1 MRKLYLLAALFIL
14 TANLSAQIITN
25 YTTAS
30 TSGGLCDNE
39 VNAISIDNRNNNNRW
54 WICTNKGL
62 STHVNN
68 YFGTT
73 TKYALDGVQ
82 FLPDNCVNAITED
95 TQFKWVATNGGI
107 SKFSIGGALYTLYT
121 TKDGLIDN
129 HVNAAATD
137 ASGNKWFGTD
147 NGISK
152 FTSTLWTSYT
162 TADGLVDNHVN
173 AVAIDIDG
181 SKWFGTNNGISRF
194 DGVAWTT
201 FTTNN
206 GLVDNHV
213 NAIAIDKNGIKWI
226 TTNSGISRYD
236 GSAWLTYDTNSGL
249 ANNTVHAVFIDTSN
263 NPWFG
268 TDGGV
273 SWFNITAG
281 SWITYTTANGLI
293 NNSVHAVTI
302 DSNNCKWFGTYGGV
316 SKFDGTTWTK
326 YTADGLPSDIIS
338 RITIDNQN
346 NKWNAT
352 GNGVTKFDGTTWTT
366 YHGGNSGMIGNS
378 ITALATEKNGNIW
391 VGTQMCAAMFNGT
404 LWTNYTTANGLIS
417 NLVLDFMIDKQGN
430 KWFATYYGI
439 SKFDGTAWTNYST
452 SNGLVNNTVRT
463 LAEDAQGNMWFGTDG
478 GISRFNGTSWTTFCP
493 GTHIYEVV
501 IDAQGNKWFASSA
514 GALKYD
520 NVGWSIFVP
529 VKGLPTNNV
538 LTVCIDLQGNKWF
551 GTYGGGIAKF
561 DDTTWTIY
569 NTSNGLAY
577 NQIQSL
583 AVDLDGVKWIGYT
596 TTFGL
601 TKFDDRFVTLSST
614 SIALPAEANNS
625 GSVDIT
631 SNTRWTVSANQSWLS
646 IGAIS
651 GTANGTISLTA
662 TSNPTTSDRT
672 ATVTITSSDLSTKTV
687 AVTQA
692 GRIIVPQPVI
702 GIQGNSVSISS
713 HGNTPSFADQT
724 NFGSAEVTNGTAT
737 RTFNIQNTGE
747 GALTFST
754 STAPVTIGGANASD
768 FSVTTLPASTIDA
781 GGSGS
786 FIIQFDPSAE
796 GTRTATVS
804 VWSNDATQDPYT
816 FSIQGDGVIGRDV
829 FVSGITNPATANGI
843 YTYQGIQNEF
853 QYWKNTISGY
863 YIYNKTYQGYHS
875 WNIDADNDD
884 THVNFFANDHLED
897 ASPVNVTLFTM
908 DRGSGASGIPLIRYS
923 EPKMTVLGNSS
934 EIMNGD
940 QTPSV
945 ADDTEFGQGIV
956 GSDLI
961 VKEFIVKNDGNLLL
975 TLTGAAPYVTV
986 TGANASDFNV
996 SQIPANEIP
1005 VNGTTRFQ
1013 VTFRASVVGVRS
1025 ATISIASN
1033 DATPVYSFNI
1043 QGSGI
1048 TASTIT
1054 TQAVTGITSTTAI
1067 AHGTITVSGLSN
1079 PAQFG
1084 IAWSTS
1090 VNPTVEL
1097 TTKTELGAITSSGPF
1112 TSVLSGLSANTTYYV
1127 RAYFTNSTGT
1137 GYGEEVHFTTLP
1149 TMPAAPII
1157 GTATAGDSHASV
1169 SFTAPASDGGSVV
1182 TEYTVTS
1189 NTGIQGHGTASPVI
1203 VSGLTNG
1210 SGYYFTVTAWNS
1222 VGESIS
1228 SAVSNV
1234 VVPYTAPTAVTDAA
1248 NAVTS
1253 SGATLHG
1260 LVNANGAGTEVSF
1273 EYGTTTNYGS
1283 RVTSTLSP
1291 LTGTI
1296 NTSYNVYVA
1305 GVANTTYHFR
1315 VVAVNAAGTT
1325 YGMDQTF
1332 STSVMTDLYNP
1343 EAVLTLYPN
1352 PATDGF
1358 RIECG
1363 TKPTLVSIYNLS
1375 GSLILSQETTG
1386 MSYIDI
1392 HSLQRGMYIVKT
1404 AGLVA
1409 KLVKK

>member
-25 YTTAS
+25 YTAAS
-30 TSGGLCDNE
+30 TKGGLCNNE
-39 VNAISIDNRNNNNRW
+39 VNAIIVEKNNTGRWQVGTNNG
-54 WICTNKGL
+54 ITNYYGFFTL
-62 STHVNN
+62 
-68 YFGTT
+68 T
-73 TKYALDGVQ
+73 TKQDTLIKMK
-82 FLPDNCVNAITED
+82 DNCIHAFVDD
-95 TQFKWVATNGGI
+95 TQFRWVCTNGGVA
-107 SKFSIGGALYTLYT
+107 KCSIGGSPYINYT
-121 TKDGLIDN
+121 TTDGLIDN
-129 HVNAAATD
+129 HVNAAAVD
-137 ASGNKWFGTD
+137 ASGNKWFGTN
-147 NGISK
+147 NGISR
-152 FTSTLWTSYT
+152 FTNTVWTSYN
-162 TADGLVDNHVN
+162 TANGLVDNHVN
-173 AVAIDIDG
+173 AVAIDKDG
-181 SKWFGTNNGISRF
+181 SKWFGTNSGISIF
-194 DGVAWTT
+194 DGTTWTT
-201 FTTNN
+201 YTMND
-206 GLVDNHV
+206 GLVDNRV

-226 TTNSGISRYD
+226 TTNNGISKFD
-236 GSAWLTYDTNSGL
+236 GITWTTYNTNNGL
-249 ANNTVHAVFIDTSN
+249 VNNTVQAVAIDTGN

-273 SWFNITAG
+273 SSFNATTSVWA
-281 SWITYTTANGLI
+281 TYTTANGLV
-293 NNSVHAVTI
+293 NNSVHAITI
-302 DSNNCKWFGTYGGV
+302 DSNNGKFFGTYGGL
-316 SKFDGTTWTK
+316 SKFDGTTWTT
-326 YTADGLPSDIIS
+326 YTANGVPSDFIYYSVVDNHNYKWFATICGVVKFDGATWTTYNNANSGLLSNQILSIDTEANGCVWIGTRKGASSFDGTNWTSYTPSNGLPDLNVFSTFFDK
-338 RITIDNQN
+338 QG
-346 NKWNAT
+346 NKWFAT
-352 GNGVTKFDGTTWTT
+352 ALGVTKFDGTTWTT
-366 YHGGNSGMIGNS
+366 Y
-378 ITALATEKNGNIW
+378 
-391 VGTQMCAAMFNGT
+391 
-404 LWTNYTTANGLIS
+404 
-417 NLVLDFMIDKQGN
+417 D
-430 KWFATYYGI
+430 
-439 SKFDGTAWTNYST
+439 T
-452 SNGLVNNTVRT
+452 SNGLVNNVVSCI
-463 LAEDAQGNMWFGTDG
+463 AQDLQGKMWFGTNN
-478 GISRFNGTSWTTFCP
+478 GISRFDGTTWTSF
-493 GTHIYEVV
+493 GGGNISKIVV
-501 IDAQGNKWFASSA
+501 DAHDNKWI
-514 GALKYD
+514 GTLTGVMKY
-520 NVGWSIFVP
+520 NNIGF
-529 VKGLPTNNV
+529 TNYHTTQYIPSNGIID
-538 LTVCIDLQGNKWF
+538 LTIDLQGNIWF
-551 GTYGGGIAKF
+551 ATNSGMAKF
-561 DDTTWTIY
+561 DGANWTTYTTSTNVLLGYNLETIV
-569 NTSNGLAY
+569 
-577 NQIQSL
+577 
-583 AVDLDGVKWIGYT
+583 VDLDGIKWLGVGQRGIV
-596 TTFGL
+596 
-601 TKFDDRFVTLSST
+601 KFDDRFVTLSST
-614 SIALPAEANNS
+614 SIVLPAEANNS

-687 AVTQA
+687 TVTQA